1 MCRFLVWRTR
11 LGEREQARMC
21 QAFLGSTLIKLD
33 PIVRVGSAAI
43 RGGDR
48 EARVVG
54 TALNPQNARCL
65 SRGNHS
71 AKTNLTTEPIAAPP
85 TLCFLS

>member
-54 TALNPQNARCL
+54 TTSSQRASPARCL
-65 SRGNHS
+65 EARPWSKQR
-71 AKTNLTTEPIAAPP
+71 KPLR
-85 TLCFLS
+85 

>member
-1 MCRFLVWRTR
+1 MCRFLGLRTR

-48 EARVVG
+48 EDRVVG
-54 TALNPQNARCL
+54 TTSSLQKPRSWNSALV
-65 SRGNHS
+65 
-71 AKTNLTTEPIAAPP
+71 
-85 TLCFLS
+85 

>member
-1 MCRFLVWRTR
+1 
-11 LGEREQARMC
+11 MC

-33 PIVRVGSAAI
+33 PIVRVDSAAI

-54 TALNPQNARCL
+54 TALNPQNARFQSL
-65 SRGNHS
+65 
-71 AKTNLTTEPIAAPP
+71 AL
-85 TLCFLS
+85 F

>member
-1 MCRFLVWRTR
+1 MCRFLGLRTR

-54 TALNPQNARCL
+54 TALNPQNARFQSL
-65 SRGNHS
+65 
-71 AKTNLTTEPIAAPP
+71 ALV
-85 TLCFLS
+85 

>member
-33 PIVRVGSAAI
+33 PNVRVGSAAI
-43 RGGDR
+43 RRDDR
-48 EARVVG
+48 ESRVVG
-54 TALNPQNARCL
+54 TTSSQRASPARCL
-65 SRGNHS
+65 EARPWSKQR
-71 AKTNLTTEPIAAPP
+71 KPLR
-85 TLCFLS
+85 